1 MKKNIGGYDGLADLT
16 DGKGNKINL
25 SDFAKTMAQKATA
38 NENKGD
44 SKPSLPDTYKG
55 KNWDDLYRSD
65 ELEAIRTQ
73 HPEHYEKLRKE
84 KYKTNN

>member
-1 MKKNIGGYDGLADLT
+1 MKNSKGGYEGLADLT

-25 SDFAKTMAQKATA
+25 SDFAKTTPHNTPA

-55 KNWDDLYRSD
+55 RNWDDLYRSD
-65 ELEAIRTQ
+65 ELETIRTQ
-73 HPEHYEKLRKE
+73 YPEHYENLRKE
-84 KYKTNN
+84 KYETNN

>member
-1 MKKNIGGYDGLADLT
+1 MRNTKGDYNGLRDLT

-25 SDFAKTMAQKATA
+25 SDFAKTTTNNALST
-38 NENKGD
+38 ENKDD

-65 ELEAIRTQ
+65 ELETIRTQ

-84 KYKTNN
+84 KFRNNY